1 MANFVQRFIDIKTR
15 IGGNREKH
23 DFEFT
28 FGTPVETR
36 SGITMPAAAHNRRD
50 RLRNQTECRAGR
62 QIQ

>member
-28 FGTPVETR
+28 FGTPV
-36 SGITMPAAAHNRRD
+36 
-50 RLRNQTECRAGR
+50 
-62 QIQ
+62 